1 MIQVKRPPASE
12 PKILSSAEGMKER
25 AAAVSFFTR
34 RQGQRSPQQFR
45 PEPRW
50 KHPSVRSALDELFH
64 GKCAYCESSFKAT
77 AVGEIEHYRPKARAM
92 DLDGSVAPDH
102 YSWLVNDWAN
112 LLFTCQE
119 CNRSKAMR
127 FPVKR
132 ARAGTMTFGRDL
144 RKERPI
150 LLDPCLDDPEKHF
163 VFTGD
168 GTIISHTERGK
179 ITIEILSLNRTNLV
193 LARRESSELLRLQLA
208 MAEESF
214 RLLERD
220 RVNRALAASA
230 GSQLEEIRRR
240 LAPSQEYAGLHRQL
254 INGWYDELGVGLE
267 GLKSK
272 VRPLIRRAASKARL
286 VTEEEERE
294 TAEDF
299 LKHSARQQRYSV
311 EGEAPEDKEAFYAGK
326 KSIEW
331 VEIQNFKAIERLE
344 LTFPGP
350 TTDKEPWVM
359 LLGEN
364 GMGKSSVLQGIAL
377 ALMGEKHC
385 RELGLDASSF
395 VYRGAQRGGGRVRV
409 KLTNIPEALE
419 VRFRRS
425 SKEFFFETPDPKVLL
440 LGYGATRLLPPRGAA
455 PDSDPNYIRIKNL
468 FDPTAR
474 LSDIESWLLDTKNVG
489 AARFRAVT
497 AALKDLLMLE
507 SDDSI
512 VRRGG
517 DLNVNVRGQPPV
529 GLTQLSAGFQ
539 SVVALSADIMKSL
552 LERFSSIREAEGIVL
567 LDELEA
573 HLHPTWKI
581 QIVER
586 LRRTL
591 PRVSFVVST
600 HDPLSLK
607 GLEAGEIVVLR
618 RDERRRIV
626 PDTDIPPVND
636 LRADQ
641 ILTSFLF
648 GLGTTRGDEATAAIS
663 RYSQLSEKRELTKA
677 DEGELDRLRQRLDDT
692 LTTRESPAQRRI
704 EEAILKTLAEMEGV
718 ARSQPQRGDAPTAQ
732 EFELRR
738 QLNELLGWAE

>member
-1 MIQVKRPPASE
+1 V
-12 PKILSSAEGMKER
+12 
-25 AAAVSFFTR
+25 
-34 RQGQRSPQQFR
+34 
-45 PEPRW
+45 
-50 KHPSVRSALDELFH
+50 H
-64 GKCAYCESSFKAT
+64 
-77 AVGEIEHYRPKARAM
+77 
-92 DLDGSVAPDH
+92 
-102 YSWLVNDWAN
+102 
-112 LLFTCQE
+112 
-119 CNRSKAMR
+119 
-127 FPVKR
+127 
-132 ARAGTMTFGRDL
+132 
-144 RKERPI
+144 
-150 LLDPCLDDPEKHF
+150 
-163 VFTGD
+163 
-168 GTIISHTERGK
+168 
-179 ITIEILSLNRTNLV
+179 
-193 LARRESSELLRLQLA
+193 
-208 MAEESF
+208 
-214 RLLERD
+214 
-220 RVNRALAASA
+220 
-230 GSQLEEIRRR
+230 LEEIRRR
-240 LAPSQEYAGLHRQL
+240 LAPSQEYAGLNRQL
-254 INGWYDELGVGLE
+254 INRWFDELGVEIE
-267 GLKSK
+267 GLK
-272 VRPLIRRAASKARL
+272 RRGGPLIRRAASKARL
-286 VTEEEERE
+286 VTEEEERD

-299 LKHSARQQRYSV
+299 LKHAARQQRYSV

-344 LTFPGP
+344 LTFPEP
-350 TTDKEPWVM
+350 TTDKEPWLM

-364 GMGKSSVLQGIAL
+364 GMGKSSLLQGIAL
-377 ALMGEKHC
+377 TLMGEEHS

-395 VYRGAQRGGGRVRV
+395 VYRGARRGGGLVRV

-425 SKEFFFETPDPKVLL
+425 STEFFFETPDPKVLL
-440 LGYGATRLLPPRGAA
+440 LGYGATRLLPPRGTA

-474 LSDIESWLLDTKNVG
+474 LSDIESWLLDKKNVG
-489 AARFRAVT
+489 AARFKAVT

-626 PDTDIPPVND
+626 ADTDIPPVND

-641 ILTSFLF
+641 LLTSFLF
-648 GLGTTRGDEATAAIS
+648 GLDTTRGDEATAKIT
-663 RYSQLSEKRELTKA
+663 RYSELSEKRQLTRA
-677 DEGELDRLRQRLDDT
+677 DQRELDQLRQRLDDT
-692 LTTRESPAQRRI
+692 LTTRESPIQRRI
-704 EEAILKTLAEMEGV
+704 EEAILNTLAEMESV
-718 ARSQPQRGDAPTAQ
+718 APSQPQRHDAPTAQ

-738 QLNELLGWAE
+738 QLNELLGRAD